1 MTSPQ
6 RHLQGVLSIALAA
19 TLWGTIGFVVAVLS
33 WGISGTDPLVIACG
47 RVALAVPVLW
57 VWHRLRVQRGQ
68 IGLTRAHGLLLG
80 AAGLAFAVYHVTYF
94 AAIPRIG
101 LTYAVLLNICT
112 APLFTLGIARVWLG
126 ERMHAPQVLSIALAI
141 IGCVVLIGGTP
152 AAVRLDPIG
161 MVLAVAAGLSY
172 SLLAV
177 LTRRVAPAADPVTIQ
192 AVIMSVAAVL
202 LTLGLVL
209 TQTPVPLTE
218 LPWISLV
225 YMALV
230 PTVLSY
236 VLYTRG
242 LAVVGATTAASLTL
256 LEPLVSTILAVALL
270 GERMSAVSWL
280 GALALGISLLLVAR
294 RS

>member
-6 RHLQGVLSIALAA
+6 RHLQGVVLIAVAA
-19 TLWGTIGFVVAVLS
+19 SLWGTIGFVVAVLS
-33 WGISGTDPLVIACG
+33 GGISGTDPLVIACG

-57 VWHRLRVQRGQ
+57 VWHRLRAQRWQ
-68 IGLTRAHGLLLG
+68 IELTRAHGLLLG

-94 AAIPRIG
+94 AAIPRVG

-112 APLFTLGIARVWLG
+112 APLFTLCIARVWLG
-126 ERMHAPQVLSIALAI
+126 ERLQTLQVVSIVLAI
-141 IGCVVLIGGTP
+141 IGCVVLIGATPGT
-152 AAVRLDPIG
+152 ASLDPLGI
-161 MVLAVAAGLSY
+161 VLAVSAGLCY
-172 SLLAV
+172 SILAV
-177 LTRRVAPAADPVTIQ
+177 LTRQVAPAADPVTIQ
-192 AVIMSVAAVL
+192 AVMMSVAAVL

-209 TQTPVPLTE
+209 TQTPVLWTG

-225 YMALV
+225 YMAIV

-280 GALALGISLLLVAR
+280 GALLLGMSLLLVAR